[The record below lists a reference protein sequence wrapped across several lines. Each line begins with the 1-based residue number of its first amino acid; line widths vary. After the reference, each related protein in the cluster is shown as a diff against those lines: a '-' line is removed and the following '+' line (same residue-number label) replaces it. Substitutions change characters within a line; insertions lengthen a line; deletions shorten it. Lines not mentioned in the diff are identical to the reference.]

1 MISSRVVERLTAY
14 AVVATVLGSIP
25 ASSDIAESEVR
36 LKKQY
41 LKIFHKKKKKKISLK
56 LNAKK
61 N

>member
-41 LKIFHKKKKKKISLK
+41 LKSFIKRKRKKFLLS
-56 LNAKK
+56 
-61 N
+61 

>member
-1 MISSRVVERLTAY
+1 MVERLTAY